1 MNETLLK
8 IIVPAIGLLSGLVAT
23 YVSLQNRAL
32 LADVRREIA
41 EMEHRLFLRVNG
53 TYIRQGEC
61 QLRRELLLQR
71 LAVLEE
77 DAKNNNTAGD

>member
-8 IIVPAIGLLSGLVAT
+8 MIVPAIGLISGLVAT

-41 EMEHRLFLRVNG
+41 EMENRLFVRING

-61 QLRRELLLQR
+61 QLRRELFLQR

-77 DAKNNNTAGD
+77 DAKNNNAAG